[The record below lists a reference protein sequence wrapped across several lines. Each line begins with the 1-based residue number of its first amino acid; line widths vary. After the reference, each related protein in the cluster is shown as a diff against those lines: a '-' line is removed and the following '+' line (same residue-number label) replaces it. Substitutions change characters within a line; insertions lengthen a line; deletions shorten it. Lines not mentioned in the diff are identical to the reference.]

1 MKRVNN
7 EKPEDFL
14 MKYGKAVK
22 EKIDSQRVQ
31 NLREQTEG
39 LSFKPQVSKVSEKIV
54 QQKQAAQ
61 SYSQTKFAKFDSLYQ
76 DAQRRQER

>member
-39 LSFKPQVSKVSEKIV
+39 LSFKP
-54 QQKQAAQ
+54 
-61 SYSQTKFAKFDSLYQ
+61 
-76 DAQRRQER
+76 

>member
-22 EKIDSQRVQ
+22 EKIDS
-31 NLREQTEG
+31 
-39 LSFKPQVSKVSEKIV
+39 
-54 QQKQAAQ
+54 
-61 SYSQTKFAKFDSLYQ
+61 
-76 DAQRRQER
+76 